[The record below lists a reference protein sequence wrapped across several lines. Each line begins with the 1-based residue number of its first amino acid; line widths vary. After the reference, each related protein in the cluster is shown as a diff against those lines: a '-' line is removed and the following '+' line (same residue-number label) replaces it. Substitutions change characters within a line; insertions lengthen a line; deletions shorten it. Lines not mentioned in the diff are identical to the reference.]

1 MFIFYFLFFY
11 YKSICSKKKNR
22 ACPVKE
28 ANQASMVKRV
38 NAEIRAQ
45 SVQKALQENKV
56 NAVCK
61 VSWVPLDLPASQLN
75 EVILDHPDLPVKL
88 VLWV

>member
-1 MFIFYFLFFY
+1 MFILYFFFFY
-11 YKSICSKKKNR
+11 YKSICSKKNR

-28 ANQASMVKRV
+28 ANQVSLVKRV